1 MENYKRELESIKK
14 DQMEDLKWHSTIL
27 DGFNKRQD

>member
-14 DQMEDLKWHSTIL
+14 DQMEVLKWHSTIL